1 MSTAPGR
8 RRFLKTGIAGAL
20 LLATAG
26 AAYRLARP
34 SDAAGSAGLD
44 DGARQVLA
52 AIVPVI
58 LAGALRPGSTDAA
71 AAVERTAAAVA
82 GLPLS
87 TQQEVR
93 DLFALLAL
101 APARRLLAGVPD
113 GWAEARPQDV
123 AAFLQ
128 GWRVHRVKLLRG
140 AYQALHDLVTGPW
153 YAHESSWAAIGYPG
167 PLKELS

>member
-1 MSTAPGR
+1 VNAR

-26 AAYRLARP
+26 AAWRLARP
-34 SDAAGSAGLD
+34 SAPAGTAALD

-58 LAGALRPGSTDAA
+58 LAGVLRPGTADVA
-71 AAVERTAAAVA
+71 AAVERTAVAVA
-82 GLPLS
+82 GLPLD
-87 TQQEVR
+87 TQQEIR
-93 DLFALLAL
+93 DLFALLTL
-101 APARRLLAGVPD
+101 APARRLLAGVPG
-113 GWAEARPQDV
+113 GWSKARPEDV

-128 GWRVHRVKLLRG
+128 SWRLHRVKLLRS
-140 AYQALHDLVTGPW
+140 AYQALHDLVAGPW
-153 YAHESSWAAIGYPG
+153 YAHESSWTAIGYPG